1 MSSPTVHETTSPP
14 PQRRGHRRAG
24 HRASHVLEGLHE
36 QAGSL
41 RAAVGAPA
49 LARRAR
55 RQPRARTGRRWRD
68 RRNTNVPACDA
79 APARGVRV
87 RACSPLVQPTRWGDT
102 RARAAIQKSV
112 RFPPS
117 RAPTSSP
124 SVAAPTPGGGGR
136 RARSVDKAHGLQKTS
151 LTRILR
157 KNQPASGKHMGFLGP
172 DNQGRHITWQ
182 WTPHLSTNYYFTLK
196 KRKNNPTETIQA
208 PIVCKKHRRTHT
220 SRYSPNQSPN

>member
-36 QAGSL
+36 QAGSP
-41 RAAVGAPA
+41 RAAAGAPA

-117 RAPTSSP
+117 RAPRPRRRSP
-124 SVAAPTPGGGGR
+124 RPHLVAVAAGQEASTKPTACKRPALPGSS
-136 RARSVDKAHGLQKTS
+136 ARTNQRVENIWVNLLMDTLQCC
-151 LTRILR
+151 I
-157 KNQPASGKHMGFLGP
+157 
-172 DNQGRHITWQ
+172 
-182 WTPHLSTNYYFTLK
+182 
-196 KRKNNPTETIQA
+196 
-208 PIVCKKHRRTHT
+208 
-220 SRYSPNQSPN
+220 